1 MNDSKVDKN
10 ISTNLIIKYCLAIK
24 ILAVTLATVKNND
37 ATAHIMLTQRK
48 VRICT
53 PFSSLPTLRYGLHYV
68 MLTYYIHAGNLIER
82 CSKKEICRVCI

>member
-37 ATAHIMLTQRK
+37 ATAHIYAHTAQGEDMHSILLSSNSAIWPSLSHAYILHSRRK
-48 VRICT
+48 LDREV
-53 PFSSLPTLRYGLHYV
+53 F
-68 MLTYYIHAGNLIER
+68 
-82 CSKKEICRVCI
+82 